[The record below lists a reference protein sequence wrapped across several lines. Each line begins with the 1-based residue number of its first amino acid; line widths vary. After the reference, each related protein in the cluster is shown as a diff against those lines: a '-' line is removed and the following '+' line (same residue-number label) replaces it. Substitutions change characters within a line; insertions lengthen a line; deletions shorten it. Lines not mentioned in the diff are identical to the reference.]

1 MALSAAVGSG
11 TYLTRPYQPISTTYS
26 RPFSGNSFGSSQEY
40 NFRMIPHDLMKS
52 EPSILNKPS
61 FMSVGKNYLT
71 KQDNHTLPD
80 FLQTKSNTHQNTDS
94 ENFSSTGKV
103 DLP

>member
-1 MALSAAVGSG
+1 
-11 TYLTRPYQPISTTYS
+11 
-26 RPFSGNSFGSSQEY
+26 
-40 NFRMIPHDLMKS
+40 
-52 EPSILNKPS
+52 
-61 FMSVGKNYLT
+61 MSVGKNYLT

-80 FLQTKSNTHQNTDS
+80 FLQTKSYTHQNTDS